1 MREFKIIAII
11 VMAAL
16 AVISIFFHKNNKETI
31 YYEMPEHKAE
41 PVIEVE
47 YDTLVSDLD
56 LLERCVQAEAGN
68 QGLTGKRLVAA
79 VILNRVESEK
89 FPNTI
94 PDVIN
99 EPGQFAVVW
108 NKSIERVEVD
118 DETRVACRT
127 ELKHRCRSDVLYF
140 NNSAEVSGR
149 FCYKY
154 KDHWFGK

>member
-1 MREFKIIAII
+1 MKEFKIIIVI

-16 AVISIFFHKNNKETI
+16 AVISLFFHKNSKESI

-41 PVIEVE
+41 PVIETE
-47 YDTLVSDLD
+47 YDTLVADID

-94 PDVIN
+94 SEVIN
-99 EPGQFAVVW
+99 APGQFAVVW
-108 NKSIERVEVD
+108 NKSIDKVEVD

-127 ELKHRCRSDVLYF
+127 ELKHRCNSEILYF
-140 NNSAEVSGR
+140 NNSPNVSGKY
-149 FCYKY
+149 CYKY